1 MNKCKGFSLIEL
13 LVVVAIIGILAAVGI
28 VAYSGYTL
36 SAKISST
43 KQNFKTI
50 EKRLSSAAIACTSDI
65 PVTFGPFK
73 GRTPNNWSCA
83 SVSNFNADN
92 LGWYTYLE
100 VKDTMKNPYGNS
112 STKPIDWSNG
122 RCPPSTNPVK
132 GQIIIGYAHK
142 NNTCGLPGNVTCII
156 ANIGDSD
163 GKDVYLSNEI
173 NLCDY

>member
-1 MNKCKGFSLIEL
+1 MNKGFSLIEL

-65 PVTFGPFK
+65 PLIFGPFK
-73 GRTPNNWSCA
+73 GRIPNTWSCA
-83 SVSNFNADN
+83 STSKFNADA

-163 GKDVYLSNEI
+163 GNDVYLSNEI

>member
-1 MNKCKGFSLIEL
+1 MNRKGFSLIEL

-28 VAYSGYTL
+28 VAYSGYTI

-65 PVTFGPFK
+65 PMTFGPFK
-73 GRTPNNWSCA
+73 GRIPNTWTCTGS
-83 SVSNFNADN
+83 FNADA

-100 VKDTMKNPYGNS
+100 VKDTMKNPYDNS
-112 STKPIDWSNG
+112 AVKPVDWSNG

-132 GQIIIGYAHK
+132 GQIILGYAHK
-142 NNTCGLPGNVTCII
+142 NNTCSMPGNVTCIM
-156 ANIGDSD
+156 ANIGDND
-163 GKDVYLSNEI
+163 GNDVYLSSEI